1 MKLKKPDMR
10 YQIDQQIMKAPC
22 VLVIEKNAILR
33 AKLVKALEKA
43 GYTVEATSDVLDGLR
58 KLDEATPDLIIMG
71 NDLPQVEGEEV
82 HSRVRQVCCLPIIV
96 LGTEDRTVET
106 LQSGA
111 DAYMTMPLAVDELV
125 ARVHAM
131 LRRKRRGVIA

>member
-1 MKLKKPDMR
+1 MR
-10 YQIDQQIMKAPC
+10 CQIDQRIMKAPC
-22 VLVIEKNAILR
+22 VLVIEKNGVLR
-33 AKLVKALEKA
+33 AKVAKALEKA
-43 GYTVEATSDVLDGLR
+43 GYTVEAVSHVLDGLR
-58 KLDEATPDLIIMG
+58 KLDEATPDLVIVG
-71 NDLPQVEGEEV
+71 GDLPTVEGAEV
-82 HSRVRQVCCLPIIV
+82 CARVRQICYLPIIV

-131 LRRKRRGVIA
+131 LRRKRRGVIARELGTD

>member
-1 MKLKKPDMR
+1 MKLKKLNMR
-10 YQIDQQIMKAPC
+10 CQIDQQIMKAPC
-22 VLVIEKNAILR
+22 VLVIEKNGILR
-33 AKLVKALEKA
+33 AKVAEALEKA
-43 GYTVEATSDVLDGLR
+43 GYTVEEASHVLDGSR
-58 KLDEATPDLIIMG
+58 KLDEATPDLVIVG
-71 NDLPQVEGEEV
+71 GDLPTVEGAEV
-82 HSRVRQVCCLPIIV
+82 CARVRQICYLPIII